1 MRKNIF
7 LDYVR
12 ESDFRGLFISEMG
25 WNNYKGQEKLPLITI
40 DETDYQIREKY
51 KWSTEGETKLFV
63 DIVFV
68 PKTV

>member
-1 MRKNIF
+1 MAGRSKFFDAAGICFPPENGNEGER
-7 LDYVR
+7 L
-12 ESDFRGLFISEMG
+12 
-25 WNNYKGQEKLPLITI
+25 I
-40 DETDYQIREKY
+40 DETDYQIIEKY